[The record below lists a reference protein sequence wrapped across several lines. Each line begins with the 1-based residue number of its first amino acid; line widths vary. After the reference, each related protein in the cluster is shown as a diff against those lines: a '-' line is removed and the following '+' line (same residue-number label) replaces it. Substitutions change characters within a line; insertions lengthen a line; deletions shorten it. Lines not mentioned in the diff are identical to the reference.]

1 MKNVFIKSGKKT
13 VETKSSK
20 SKVKSFGKRKKSVTV
35 LWIVLISSLVFG
47 IYKNFTAID
56 QHTVHEKEVIETK
69 LVDTSAIESFTKSF
83 VKDYYT
89 WQNNKES
96 IEQREE
102 KLSLYL
108 TEELQALNTDTV
120 RADIPTSS
128 SVSAIDI
135 WSISQEDDDY
145 AVVYSVEQKI
155 TEDKN
160 SDKVRSTYRILLHQD
175 NVGNL
180 VITQNPTLWSI
191 PNKSDYEPQQ
201 PESNGTVDSDTAQEL
216 TEFLETIFIFYPTAT
231 EKELAY
237 YVKNN
242 ALPVIGKDYT
252 FSELSNPV
260 FQTADHQIKV
270 WVAVKYIDEVTKSV
284 QISQYI
290 LTLEKDTNW
299 MIVEEISQFY
309 RYSVLTRSKFYTIAD
324 CLKYY
329 VLDIITFD

>member
-1 MKNVFIKSGKKT
+1 MKNIFRKKEKQT
-13 VETKSSK
+13 MDTKSSK
-20 SKVKSFGKRKKSVTV
+20 TKVKSVGTRKKSVTV
-35 LWIVLISSLVFG
+35 LWIVLISSLVFA

-69 LVDTSAIESFTKSF
+69 LVDTSAIESFTKNF

-96 IEQREE
+96 IERREE

-128 SVSAIDI
+128 SVSNIDI
-135 WSISQEDDDY
+135 WSVSPESDNTY
-145 AVVYSVEQKI
+145 GVVYSVDQKI

-160 SDKVRSTYRILLHQD
+160 SQRIRSSYRILLHKD
-175 NVGNL
+175 NAGNL
-180 VITQNPTLWSI
+180 VIIQNPNFWSI

-201 PESNGTVDSDTAQEL
+201 HESNGTVDSDIVQEV
-216 TEFLETIFIFYPTAT
+216 TEFLETFFTFYPTAT
-231 EKELAY
+231 DKELAY

-242 ALPVIGKDYT
+242 ALPSIGKNFL
-252 FSELSNPV
+252 FSELVHPV
-260 FQTADHQIKV
+260 FQAVDHQIKV
-270 WVAVKYIDEVTKSV
+270 WVTVKYIDETTKAI
-284 QISQYI
+284 QFSQYI

-299 MIVEEISQFY
+299 MIVE
-309 RYSVLTRSKFYTIAD
+309 
-324 CLKYY
+324 
-329 VLDIITFD
+329 